1 MSVSVSVSVF
11 WADDPNV
18 LFASSQWFPSSALT
32 FEEKLNAL
40 SRSLLVITI
49 ALLIYGKKKKTIIVM
64 FLFTFLMIYAIH
76 DSHKTEKFSNKGDQN
91 SDLTVCGLPKQTVSA
106 VASSGTESLTA
117 AAPVTAEAAT
127 GTGTGTGTGTA
138 TGTGTGTGAATATG
152 TATAKTAE
160 IASSTSY
167 SALDANKIRVQ
178 HPNEDA
184 YLASTAS
191 FHRPSAANPFSN
203 PILSQAN
210 TTLAPPI
217 TVPAV
222 RLDVNKQAKAAAT
235 NANAKISHSLF
246 MKKTDNL
253 AFDQSMRA
261 FYSVPRDEGHVLK
274 RSQHLERKK
283 GGSALFAA

>member
-1 MSVSVSVSVF
+1 MSVSVSVF

-76 DSHKTEKFSNKGDQN
+76 DSHKTEKFSNKGEQN
-91 SDLTVCGLPKQTVSA
+91 SDYSVCGLPKQTVSA
-106 VASSGTESLTA
+106 VASIGTESLTA

-127 GTGTGTGTGTA
+127 ATGTA
-138 TGTGTGTGAATATG
+138 EAATATATGAAIGAATAT
-152 TATAKTAE
+152 ATAETVD

-274 RSQHLERKK
+274 RSQHLDRKK